1 MDIKSN
7 SLIHFISNQTS
18 LDPQIQTATLDEC
31 INYLS
36 NLKEIAI
43 DTETEGLWNAKNKIL
58 MLQVGDNQR
67 QFVIDVRNVD
77 ISPLKSIL
85 ENPAI
90 VKILWNASF
99 DYKFLRMHD
108 IMLNNIWD
116 GQLVEMVLT
125 TGKNESVSLET
136 ACLKYL
142 NIQLDKTVRS
152 SFNSFTKEFTYKQIA
167 YGAEDIANLIQIK
180 ILQEKEL
187 KLHDLE
193 RTASLE
199 NKFVTVLADMEYNG
213 FYLDRDKWLKLDQ
226 FNINQLQKCQEDLNN
241 YVIRHNHS
249 QFIDSQLDFF
259 SDAKK
264 VLINWGSSMQVI
276 KYLNFLGID
285 TTVVDKG
292 KVKQSADAKNLL
304 KFKKHEFVQLYL
316 KYKKKE
322 KEVSTYGTSFLQFVN
337 PVTKRIH
344 SSYWQIVDTGRM
356 SSSKPNLQNI
366 PNTSEYR
373 HCFVGQNDNVLVVAD
388 FSAQEQ
394 RVLADRCKDPA
405 LLDFYQNGDGD
416 MHCLIA
422 RRIYPELKD
431 VSTNDIKAHHN
442 DKRQFAKIIGFT
454 LNYGGGAYTVAER
467 LQIPIEEAE
476 VLVNNYF
483 KGFPKMTAYFKYVT
497 KETMKNGYI
506 LIDKISKRKV
516 YLSNHEEFKALDAL
530 TKEEGFW
537 DSYRANKQAYKT
549 EVQRYFIL
557 KGEIERASQNYPI
570 QGTSGSI
577 TKLAGIYLKEEL
589 IKQNLYDKVLIVNIV
604 HDEIVCETSPEYAN
618 QVSDILSKVM
628 EKAGSIFC
636 KTVSMPVT
644 AKISKHW
651 TH

>member
-226 FNINQLQKCQEDLNN
+226 FNINQL
-241 YVIRHNHS
+241 
-249 QFIDSQLDFF
+249 
-259 SDAKK
+259 
-264 VLINWGSSMQVI
+264 
-276 KYLNFLGID
+276 
-285 TTVVDKG
+285 
-292 KVKQSADAKNLL
+292 
-304 KFKKHEFVQLYL
+304 
-316 KYKKKE
+316 
-322 KEVSTYGTSFLQFVN
+322 
-337 PVTKRIH
+337 
-344 SSYWQIVDTGRM
+344 
-356 SSSKPNLQNI
+356 
-366 PNTSEYR
+366 
-373 HCFVGQNDNVLVVAD
+373 
-388 FSAQEQ
+388 
-394 RVLADRCKDPA
+394 
-405 LLDFYQNGDGD
+405 
-416 MHCLIA
+416 
-422 RRIYPELKD
+422 
-431 VSTNDIKAHHN
+431 
-442 DKRQFAKIIGFT
+442 
-454 LNYGGGAYTVAER
+454 
-467 LQIPIEEAE
+467 
-476 VLVNNYF
+476 
-483 KGFPKMTAYFKYVT
+483 
-497 KETMKNGYI
+497 
-506 LIDKISKRKV
+506 
-516 YLSNHEEFKALDAL
+516 
-530 TKEEGFW
+530 
-537 DSYRANKQAYKT
+537 
-549 EVQRYFIL
+549 
-557 KGEIERASQNYPI
+557 
-570 QGTSGSI
+570 
-577 TKLAGIYLKEEL
+577 
-589 IKQNLYDKVLIVNIV
+589 
-604 HDEIVCETSPEYAN
+604 
-618 QVSDILSKVM
+618 
-628 EKAGSIFC
+628 
-636 KTVSMPVT
+636 
-644 AKISKHW
+644 
-651 TH
+651 